1 MALLFAGMQIINKFG
16 GDIYF
21 HATHPFMFF
30 IQDETTGTVI
40 FVGKLIN
47 PAAEPLP
54 LR

>member
-1 MALLFAGMQIINKFG
+1 LDNKFG
-16 GDIYF
+16 GGISF

-47 PAAEPLP
+47 PATEYGS

>member
-1 MALLFAGMQIINKFG
+1 MQLSDKFG
-16 GDIYF
+16 GDVSF

-40 FVGKLIN
+40 FVGKLVN
-47 PAAEPLP
+47 PATELKS

>member
-1 MALLFAGMQIINKFG
+1 MVLLFTGMEIKNKFG

-30 IQDETTGTVI
+30 IQDETTGTVT

-47 PAAEPLP
+47 PTAETLS

>member
-1 MALLFAGMQIINKFG
+1 MELKNKFG
-16 GDIYF
+16 GDVYF
-21 HATHPFMFF
+21 HAKHPFMFF

-47 PAAEPLP
+47 PSTELTA